1 MHCLPSERTFLPL
14 PLQHATPIPS
24 VPRGS
29 SVAARAKERQRL
41 RAVDR
46 TRLLDSGDEERFDR
60 LTRLAQQSFGVLS
73 AVISLIGDDRQFLK
87 SFVGPLPRNV
97 AREFSVCD
105 TTLQAEGGL
114 VVPDLGSDARF
125 RDNPFVVGPP
135 FVRFYAG
142 LPLRGPGGWFVGSM
156 CILDTEPRILGLEDR
171 TLLQCLAQ
179 EAELEL
185 NRGT

>member
-1 MHCLPSERTFLPL
+1 MTLPL
-14 PLQHATPIPS
+14 RHGTPMSALPQ
-24 VPRGS
+24 GS

-46 TRLLDSGDEERFDR
+46 TRLLDSADEERFDR
-60 LTRLAQQSFGVLS
+60 LTRLAQRSFGVLT
-73 AVISLIGDDRQFLK
+73 AVISLIGEDRQFLK

-105 TTLQAEGGL
+105 TALRTEGGL
-114 VVPDLGSDARF
+114 VVPDLRSDVRF

-135 FVRFYAG
+135 FLRFYAG
-142 LPLRGPGGWFVGSM
+142 VPLRGPGGWFVGSM
-156 CILDTEPRILGLEDR
+156 CILDTEPRSLEHEDH
-171 TLLQCLAQ
+171 TLLRCLAQ

-185 NRGT
+185 NDVA

>member
-1 MHCLPSERTFLPL
+1 M
-14 PLQHATPIPS
+14 
-24 VPRGS
+24 
-29 SVAARAKERQRL
+29 
-41 RAVDR
+41 DR

-87 SFVGPLPRNV
+87 SFVGP
-97 AREFSVCD
+97 
-105 TTLQAEGGL
+105 
-114 VVPDLGSDARF
+114 
-125 RDNPFVVGPP
+125 P

-156 CILDTEPRILGLEDR
+156 CILDTEPRILGREDR